1 MKILIT
7 GVAGFIG
14 SNLARKLIQNKKV
27 ILHGIDNFDP
37 YTPKKIQKIR
47 LLDLKKSK
55 NFKFYNL
62 DLRNYAKTK
71 KFFDKNKFDYIYHFA
86 ASVGVRYSLVNP
98 KKYIS
103 NNIVGFFNLIENVK
117 TQPPKNLFFAS
128 SSSVYGES
136 KKFPLKEFHKL
147 SPINVYSFS
156 KKNNEDM
163 AKIYSD
169 LYNMNFVALRFFTVF
184 GEWGRP
190 DMFFLK
196 LLKAITNKKIFYL
209 NNSGYHFRDFTYIG
223 DVVKILEKLIS
234 LQDIKKFEVFNICS
248 NKPYKLSK
256 IISLVTNKL
265 GNVKYKN
272 IPINKADVF
281 KTHGD
286 NKLIKKKLKLF
297 KFTKIETSIIKTIKW
312 YKKNEKLFKS

>member
-14 SNLARKLIQNKKV
+14 SNLARKLIKNKKI
-27 ILHGIDNFDP
+27 ILYGIDNFDP
-37 YTPKKIQKIR
+37 YTPKKFQNIR
-47 LLDLKKSK
+47 LLDLKKRK

-62 DLRNYAKTK
+62 DLRNFAKLK
-71 KFFDKNKFDYIYHFA
+71 KFLNNNKFDYIYHFA

-98 KKYIS
+98 KKYVS
-103 NNIVGFFNLIENVK
+103 NNIVGFFNLIENLK
-117 TQPPKNLFFAS
+117 TNPPKNLFFAS

-163 AKIYSD
+163 AEIYSN

-196 LLKAITNKKIFYL
+196 LLKAITNKETFYL

-223 DVVKILEKLIS
+223 DVVNILGKLIN
-234 LQDIKKFEVFNICS
+234 LKNINKFEVFNICS

-256 IISLVTNKL
+256 IIQSVSKKL
-265 GNVKYKN
+265 GKLKYKN
-272 IPINKADVF
+272 IPINKADVI

-286 NKLIKKKLKLF
+286 NKKIKQKIKSI
-297 KFTKIETSIIKTIKW
+297 KFTKIEKSISQTIRW
-312 YKKNEKLFKS
+312 YKKYKKLI